1 MSLSKYIQLNSL
13 GGDFAELQS
22 NVREGMPCSAFGIQF
37 SHKCHIV
44 SSLGLPVLYVTSTAV
59 GAKQAAEE
67 ISELTDKKVVY
78 LPPKDDVVLFKHS
91 FNKESLFGRLTA
103 LYEIKNGAEIV
114 VAPIESLMQLFP
126 KTVGALTITENEE
139 ICVDEAVKALAKL
152 GYSRVESVSEKG
164 TFSLRGDILDV
175 YPVNSEIPFR
185 VNFFGDEV
193 ETICSFDESTGLKN
207 ERVKTFKAVAATD
220 IFIDETER
228 DEIRAKLKES
238 YGKSVKNMVFTKS
251 RAIFSELSE
260 ALESG
265 SFADCLQFIMPLLKS
280 STNDIFDYIDKNA
293 VVVFDECKLLK
304 DTAES
309 IYKEHTERVSRFLKS
324 GEAYD
329 FTLNQLLSI
338 EEVLTNFNGK
348 RKLALQSLITKIEFF
363 NPLKTYKFNC
373 TPVPRYSM
381 RVGDAVTDIANW
393 KAGGYRVIVCCAG
406 DDRAKKL
413 YSDLFEKRVTAEIN
427 DDFEED
433 FTGVKLTTFI
443 LQNGFVYHDAK
454 LVVIGSGDLYLKSSS
469 EKKIKKRRN
478 DVFSAPSVGDYAVHE
493 QHGVG
498 IVRGTRKI
506 ETTSGVKD
514 YISVEYA
521 GGDMLYVSVE
531 QMDKLTK
538 YLAGDKKPTLNKIGG
553 KDFEK
558 VKERVRQ
565 SIKKMTINLKSL
577 YRERAERHGFRFSED
592 DELMKLF
599 EDSFEFEETEDQ
611 ISSIEEIKKDMES
624 DKVMDRLLCG
634 DVGFGK
640 TEVALRAAFK
650 AVCDSKQVAI
660 IAPTTILSQQHF
672 NTCEKRFAGFGVHID
687 VINRFKTAAE
697 QKRTLERVA
706 SGETD
711 IIIGTHRLFG
721 KDVKFKDLGL
731 LILDEEQRFGV
742 EHKERIKTMKVNVDT
757 LTLSAT
763 PIPRTL
769 HMSLTGIRDISTINT
784 PPKTRLPVQTYVTE
798 ESDAL
803 VRDAVL
809 REIGRGGQVFILY
822 NRVESI
828 YKYSEHLAEILPL
841 SRIITAHGQMDEK
854 VLEAS
859 VQSFYEGKAD
869 ILVAT
874 TIIENGIDLP
884 NANTLIVI
892 DADKLGLST
901 LYQLK
906 GRVGRGDRMAHAY
919 FTFKPDKVMS
929 ESAYKRLTA
938 IMEFTEMGSGFKIA
952 MRDLEIR
959 GAGNVLGREQH
970 GHMEKVGYELYSRIL
985 REELGETTEN
995 FETELDVRAGAYI
1008 PEEYIPD
1015 SASRMDCYKQIAEI
1029 AEESD
1034 KTRVERSLTEVYGSI
1049 PKEVGTL
1056 IGIAVLK
1063 TKAKA
1068 VRAKKVLVKKECA
1081 EVTFASL
1088 ECLDNEKLYASITAN
1103 KNCASLSFKQNPV
1116 LRIEKPGM
1124 SAEQVLSFVTDFLAV

>member
-1 MSLSKYIQLNSL
+1 MSLSKYIQPELL
-13 GGDFAELQS
+13 GGDFAELKS

-37 SHKCHIV
+37 SQKCHIAAT
-44 SSLGLPVLYVTSTAV
+44 LGQPVLYVTSTAV

-91 FNKESLFGRLTA
+91 FNKESLYARLNA
-103 LYEIKNGAEIV
+103 LWQISCGAEIV
-114 VAPIESLMQLFP
+114 VAPVESLMQLFP
-126 KTVGALTITENEE
+126 ERTDFLTITEG
-139 ICVDEAVKALAKL
+139 DEMSVYAAVEKLVGL
-152 GYSRVESVSEKG
+152 GYARCESVQGKG

-175 YPVNSEIPFR
+175 FPINSETPFR
-185 VNFFGDEV
+185 TDFFGDEI
-193 ETICSFDESTGLKN
+193 ETVCSFDEGTGLKT
-207 ERVKTFKAVAATD
+207 EHVKSFTAVAATD
-220 IFIDETER
+220 IILPENER
-228 DEIRAKLKES
+228 EELKSKLKES
-238 YGKSVKNMVFTKS
+238 YGKSVKNVIFTKS
-251 RAIFSELSE
+251 RTIFSELSE
-260 ALESG
+260 AIESG
-265 SFADCLQFIMPLLKS
+265 TNADCLQFVFPLLKS
-280 STNDIFDYIDKNA
+280 RTNDIFNYVNRDS

-309 IYKEHTERVSRFLKS
+309 IYKEHTERVTRFLKS

-329 FTLNQLLSI
+329 FTVKQLLPI
-338 EEVLTNFNGK
+338 EELIVNFNGR
-348 RKLALQSLITKIEFF
+348 RKLALQSLITRVEFF
-363 NPLKTYKFNC
+363 NPLRTYKFNC

-381 RVGDAVTDIANW
+381 RVGDAITDISNW

-406 DDRAKKL
+406 EDRAKKL
-413 YSDLFEKRVTAEIN
+413 YSDLYERKVTAEIN
-427 DDFEED
+427 DNFPED

-443 LQNGFVYHDAK
+443 LANGFIYHDAK

-553 KDFEK
+553 KDFERI
-558 VKERVRQ
+558 KERVRQ

-599 EDSFEFEETEDQ
+599 ENSFEFEETEDQ
-611 ISSIEEIKKDMES
+611 LSSIEEIKKDMES

-660 IAPTTILSQQHF
+660 IAPTTILSQQHY
-672 NTCEKRFAGFGVHID
+672 NTCIKRFAGFGVHID
-687 VINRFKTAAE
+687 VVNRFKTAAE
-697 QKRTLERVA
+697 QKKSLDKVL

-803 VRDAVL
+803 IRDAVL
-809 REIGRGGQVFILY
+809 RETGRGGQVFILY

-828 YKYSEHLAEILPL
+828 YKFSEHLAEMLPE

-859 VQSFYEGKAD
+859 VQSFYEDKAD

-906 GRVGRGDRMAHAY
+906 GRVGRSDRMAHAY

-929 ESAYKRLTA
+929 EAAYKRLTA

-985 REELGETTEN
+985 KEQLGETTKN
-995 FETELDVRAGAYI
+995 FDTELDVRAGAYI
-1008 PEEYIPD
+1008 PEEYVSD
-1015 SASRMDCYKQIAEI
+1015 SAARMDCYKQIAEI

-1034 KTRVERSLTEVYGSI
+1034 KTRVERSLNEVYGPI
-1049 PKEVGTL
+1049 PKEVQTL

-1063 TKAKA
+1063 NRAKA
-1068 VRAKKVLVKKECA
+1068 VRAKKILVKKEYA
-1081 EVTFASL
+1081 EVTFADL
-1088 ECLDNEKLYASITAN
+1088 ECLDDEKLYANINAN
-1103 KNCASLSFKQNPV
+1103 KSFAALAFKENP
-1116 LRIEKPGM
+1116 LLKIEKPGL
-1124 SAEQVLSFVTDFLAV
+1124 SAEQMLSFVSEFIA